1 METAAT
7 VIKDAL
13 QEILVQATEQPLQAP
28 DFQTALRYMN
38 RMMAS
43 FDEGKGIRLGYTPAT
58 NTASVITIPEGAI
71 EGLIFNLASRLATSY
86 DIPVAPTL
94 AISARDGLKS
104 MRKIGLTF
112 NPTKFPSTMPIGSGN
127 DSYGSGQYFDKF
139 YNPVI
144 IPQDAN
150 KMIAGE
156 INNFTADFNLFLI
169 SPEII
174 SSFIAESNDNIEIL
188 SSSESN
194 GVVTVSVKALNPF
207 NNFTSVNSYASNKT
221 ALGTVCI
228 TATTST
234 GRVSIEVISFNIS
247 GAC

>member
-43 FDEGKGIRLGYTPAT
+43 FEEGKGIRLGYTPAV
-58 NTASVITIPEGAI
+58 NTASVITIPNGAI

-94 AISARDGLKS
+94 SMSARDGLKS

-112 NPTKFPSTMPIGSGN
+112 NPAKFPSTMPIGSGN
-127 DSYGSGQYFDKF
+127 DDYGNGQYFDRF

-150 KMIAGE
+150 KMTVGE
-156 INNFTADFNLFLI
+156 IDNFTADFNLFLI
-169 SPEII
+169 SPETI
-174 SSFIAESNDNIEIL
+174 SSFVAESNSNVEIL

-194 GVVTVSVKALNPF
+194 GVVTVSVKALESGNSF
-207 NNFTSVNSYASNKT
+207 AGTSSDISNQT

-247 GAC
+247 RAC